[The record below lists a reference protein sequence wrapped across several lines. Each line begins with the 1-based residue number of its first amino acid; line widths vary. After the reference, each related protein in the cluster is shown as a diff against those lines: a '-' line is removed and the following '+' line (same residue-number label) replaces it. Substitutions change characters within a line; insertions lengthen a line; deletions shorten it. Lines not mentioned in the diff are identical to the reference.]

1 MRKSDVEIED
11 KRRARFEV
19 MAVRLANHLNLS
31 SADTWAKLPQ
41 TAREY
46 FNGQKYCD
54 IVKPL
59 IIRDNMRGQS
69 VRQLAIKYG
78 LSSSAVQNHLSRNK
92 AHCEEYA

>member
-1 MRKSDVEIED
+1 MRKSDEQIEQQ
-11 KRRARFEV
+11 RRDRFEV

-31 SADTWAKLPQ
+31 SAERWADLPQ
-41 TAREY
+41 TARDY

-59 IIRDNMRGQS
+59 IIRDSHKGQS

-78 LSSSAVQNHLSRNK
+78 LSSSAVQNHLTKSRSV
-92 AHCEEYA
+92 CEEYA